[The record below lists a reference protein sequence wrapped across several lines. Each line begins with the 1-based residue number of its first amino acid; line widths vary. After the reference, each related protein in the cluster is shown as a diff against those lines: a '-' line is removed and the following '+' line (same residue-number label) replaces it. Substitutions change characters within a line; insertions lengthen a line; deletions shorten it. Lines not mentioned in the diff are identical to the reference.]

1 MQASQPLH
9 PKEGT
14 LRVKKASD
22 LLLAREISLKI
33 HKDGKAKKKDAG
45 WEKKNFLQLQ
55 INEQHLRQL
64 IPRSQR
70 LI

>member
-45 WEKKNFLQLQ
+45 WEKKIFF
-55 INEQHLRQL
+55 
-64 IPRSQR
+64 SCK
-70 LI
+70 